1 MFDIGFW
8 ELVLCAVVALVVL
21 GPERMPQAVRTGLIW
36 WRAARQTLQQVRST
50 LEHEISQMEQIV
62 QPTETTSAPPPQAS
76 NASTPM
82 PQASNASTPM
92 PQATPD
98 HPAPAAMPSDLSEA
112 IEALKAASPVSSE
125 ATDQAAAA
133 AWPPSAQAIPSAQ
146 AMPSARA
153 MPSGASPSTARAAIM
168 PEVTDAQPVNVPPP
182 STGPAAPAAEV
193 AAAIAALKAASPVQT
208 AAPTTPR
215 GDQP

>member
-62 QPTETTSAPPPQAS
+62 KPTETTSATPPQAS
-76 NASTPM
+76 S
-82 PQASNASTPM
+82 ASTPM

>member
-62 QPTETTSAPPPQAS
+62 KPTETTSATPPQAS
-76 NASTPM
+76 SASTPM
-82 PQASNASTPM
+82 PQT
-92 PQATPD
+92 TPD

-125 ATDQAAAA
+125 ATDQAAAV
-133 AWPPSAQAIPSAQ
+133 AWPPSAQAI
-146 AMPSARA
+146 PSARA

>member
-62 QPTETTSAPPPQAS
+62 KPTETTSATPPQAS
-76 NASTPM
+76 NAS
-82 PQASNASTPM
+82 SASTPM
-92 PQATPD
+92 PQTTPD
-98 HPAPAAMPSDLSEA
+98 HPVPAAMPSDLSEA

-133 AWPPSAQAIPSAQ
+133 AWPPSAQAI
-146 AMPSARA
+146 PSARA

>member
-62 QPTETTSAPPPQAS
+62 KPTETMSATPPQAS
-76 NASTPM
+76 S
-82 PQASNASTPM
+82 ASTPM

-133 AWPPSAQAIPSAQ
+133 AWPPLAQVIPSAQ

>member
-62 QPTETTSAPPPQAS
+62 KPTETTSA
-76 NASTPM
+76 TP

-125 ATDQAAAA
+125 GMDQAAAVA
-133 AWPPSAQAIPSAQ
+133 CPPSAQAIPSAQ

>member
-62 QPTETTSAPPPQAS
+62 KPTETTSATPPQAS
-76 NASTPM
+76 S
-82 PQASNASTPM
+82 ASTPM

-153 MPSGASPSTARAAIM
+153 MPSGASPSTARAAVM